1 MGGGRITISI
11 TGSEPSV
18 QGLPEGLTFHR
29 EHRPW
34 LTELM
39 AEAGLGK

>member
-1 MGGGRITISI
+1 M
-11 TGSEPSV
+11 
-18 QGLPEGLTFHR
+18 TFHR

-39 AEAGLGK
+39 EQAELGREG

>member
-1 MGGGRITISI
+1 
-11 TGSEPSV
+11 V
-18 QGLPEGLTFHR
+18 QGLPDEITFHR

-39 AEAGLGK
+39 EEAGLGGTG

>member
-1 MGGGRITISI
+1 
-11 TGSEPSV
+11 V
-18 QGLPEGLTFHR
+18 QGLPEGIVFHR

-39 AEAGLGK
+39 EQAGLGSRD